1 MHIWTNLQKFLYDK
15 DYFLAYFNSTLY
27 VYNFTKIF
35 LLSSKKI
42 ILDINNRKI
51 TISGNN
57 LILKKSCGNE
67 LVISGTIK
75 EVSYE

>member
-27 VYNFTKIF
+27 VYNFTKIY

-42 ILDINNRKI
+42 ILDVVGLFDLYGF
-51 TISGNN
+51 S
-57 LILKKSCGNE
+57 
-67 LVISGTIK
+67 LV
-75 EVSYE
+75 

>member
-15 DYFLAYFNSTLY
+15 DYFLAYFNNSLY
-27 VYNFTKIF
+27 VYNFTKIYYI
-35 LLSSKKI
+35 SSKKI

-51 TISGNN
+51 TISGND

-67 LVISGTIK
+67 LIIYGTIK
-75 EVSYE
+75 GVTYE

>member
-27 VYNFTKIF
+27 VYNFIKIF

-57 LILKKSCGNE
+57 LNLKKSCGNE
-67 LVISGTIK
+67 LIISGTIK

>member
-67 LVISGTIK
+67 LVIYGTIK

>member
-15 DYFLAYFNSTLY
+15 DYFLAYFNNTLY
-27 VYNFTKIF
+27 IYNFTKIF

-42 ILDINNRKI
+42 ILDVNNSKI

>member
-27 VYNFTKIF
+27 VYNFTKIY

-42 ILDINNRKI
+42 ILDVNNRKI

>member
-42 ILDINNRKI
+42 ILDINNCKI

>member
-51 TISGNN
+51 TIYGNN

>member
-15 DYFLAYFNSTLY
+15 DYFLAYFNNTLY
-27 VYNFTKIF
+27 VYNFTKIYYI
-35 LLSSKKI
+35 SSKKI

-67 LVISGTIK
+67 LIISGTIK

>member
-15 DYFLAYFNSTLY
+15 DYFLAYFNNTLY
-27 VYNFTKIF
+27 VYNFTKIY